1 MAEHP
6 DVFSDP
12 NFSLTQLDSKDCYL
26 TGSWKQQQQQQ
37 QEDQR
42 ETKHQDLQEEQQ
54 QKEEQQ
60 RETQEM
66 EKEQNR
72 KEAESEEE
80 GERTWDSDGAEIPDD
95 PSLAESHYSQV
106 ILPPIRHASS
116 SHDCHVTTQFEDD
129 FEELSSSEVRKSLLN
144 SKTLTYQASRWSLL
158 NKVHFPIVSI

>member
-26 TGSWKQQQQQQ
+26 TGSWEQQQQQQ
-37 QEDQR
+37 QDQR

-60 RETQEM
+60 RETEMQEM
-66 EKEQNR
+66 EKVQNR
-72 KEAESEEE
+72 KAAESEGVGE
-80 GERTWDSDGAEIPDD
+80 GERQWDSDGADIPDD

-106 ILPPIRHASS
+106 ILPPIMHASS

-129 FEELSSSEVRKSLLN
+129 FEELSSSEVRKYLLGLDIPGLQVEP
-144 SKTLTYQASRWSLL
+144 SQ
-158 NKVHFPIVSI
+158 